1 LPITTLVVAR
11 SLKKA
16 ALEPTE
22 HLDMSFTQFEAQR
35 QYVDIPTGR
44 IAYVENGSG
53 QVALFLHG
61 RLLNGYFWRHQ
72 LTELGDIRRCIAVDL
87 LAHGATGS
95 TADQD
100 VSYDGQVAM
109 LKQFL
114 DVRRIDMVD
123 LVGNDSGTAIAQI
136 FAAKHRTRVRSLT
149 LTDGDTFSNWPP
161 LGLKTFFTSVAQGGL
176 RGRLHTVTSR
186 REIFR
191 PDMALG
197 LGYERSTDIAD
208 ETIDA
213 YLRPFLSQQKVCAL
227 EQFCAATL
235 TREIMVRLDYLLCN
249 VDVPTLIAWATDKG
263 GFDSKSQWLDKAIS
277 GIRRQVQFNGAKLYF
292 PEERWADFNK
302 ALRNYWTTMSMQA
315 LALWARIP

>member
-1 LPITTLVVAR
+1 
-11 SLKKA
+11 
-16 ALEPTE
+16 
-22 HLDMSFTQFEAQR
+22 MSFTQFEAQR

-61 RLLNGYFWRHQ
+61 RLLNGHFWRHQ

-109 LKQFL
+109 LKQYL

-136 FAAKHRTRVRSLT
+136 FAAKHRTSVRSLT

-186 REIFR
+186 REIFD
-191 PDMALG
+191 PIWPLASAMNAPPILKMK
-197 LGYERSTDIAD
+197 RSTLIFDRFYCSKRSAPSNKS
-208 ETIDA
+208 A
-213 YLRPFLSQQKVCAL
+213 LLRSLARLWFALSICSAMS
-227 EQFCAATL
+227 T
-235 TREIMVRLDYLLCN
+235 Y
-249 VDVPTLIAWATDKG
+249 
-263 GFDSKSQWLDKAIS
+263 
-277 GIRRQVQFNGAKLYF
+277 RR
-292 PEERWADFNK
+292 
-302 ALRNYWTTMSMQA
+302 
-315 LALWARIP
+315 